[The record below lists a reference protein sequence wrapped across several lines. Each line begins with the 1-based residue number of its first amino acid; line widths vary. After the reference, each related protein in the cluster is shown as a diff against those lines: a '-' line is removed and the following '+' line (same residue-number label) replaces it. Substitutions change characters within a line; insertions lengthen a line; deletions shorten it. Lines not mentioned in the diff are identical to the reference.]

1 MKNSTKLAIAGILVS
16 MVMIEVASAARSMRC
31 GTHVIS
37 TGQRSSPGMYEV
49 LKRCGEPKTRYG
61 NTWVYEKSS
70 SVTYVL
76 TFSSNGQI
84 SSIE

>member
-1 MKNSTKLAIAGILVS
+1 MKNTAILSVAVALVS
-16 MVMIEVASAARSMRC
+16 LVMVEIAEARSMRC

-49 LKRCGEPKTRYG
+49 LKRCGEPKARYG
-61 NTWVYEKSS
+61 NTWIYEKSS
-70 SVTYVL
+70 SVSYKV

-84 SSIE
+84 QSIE

>member
-1 MKNSTKLAIAGILVS
+1 MKYMTKTIVAAILFTMAID
-16 MVMIEVASAARSMRC
+16 SAMARSLRC
-31 GTHVIS
+31 GTHIIS

-49 LKRCGEPKTRYG
+49 LKRCGEPKARYG
-61 NTWVYEKSS
+61 NTWIYERG

-84 SSIE
+84 NLIE

>member
-1 MKNSTKLAIAGILVS
+1 MKSSTKLAIAGTLVS
-16 MVMIEVASAARSMRC
+16 LVMIEVASARSMRC

-49 LKRCGEPKTRYG
+49 LKRCGEPDSRYG
-61 NTWVYEKSS
+61 NTWVYKKSS
-70 SVTYVL
+70 SVSYVL

-84 SSIE
+84 RSIE